1 MQKLILDCLDEFF
14 DLHISCFENY
24 ENHKI
29 NFIGSVAYFLQEELE
44 VIATKYNCKLGMVIK
59 NPIDKLIEYHFKK

>member
-1 MQKLILDCLDEFF
+1 MPQAAKHPTMKSL
-14 DLHISCFENY
+14 ENY